1 MEFVLTAIDDD
12 LASAFEEHCGNIKNV
27 SVFKGSIFD
36 VDCDAVV
43 SPANSFGFMDGG
55 IDSWYRWRFG
65 DKIQDSVRLAILR
78 YWHGELPVG
87 AAEIV
92 ETNDD
97 EVPFLIA
104 APTMRVPMIL
114 GTESINPYLAM
125 RAVIM
130 LVREERFRDGT
141 FHGEDIKSRVKKIA
155 LPGLGTGVGKVPG
168 EMAAH
173 QIKEAI
179 SLHGEGKHY
188 LPKSWS
194 FASEA
199 HQYLL
204 KQDFRDL
211 QKQD

>member
-1 MEFVLTAIDDD
+1 MEFVLTAVKDD
-12 LASAFEEHCGNIKNV
+12 LASAFEEHCGDLKNV

-65 DKIQDSVRLAILR
+65 DGIQDSVRMAILR

-87 AAEIV
+87 TAEIV
-92 ETNDD
+92 ETHDD
-97 EVPFLIA
+97 EVPFLVA

-114 GTESINPYLAM
+114 GEDSINPYLAM

-130 LVREERFRDGT
+130 LIRREKFREGK
-141 FHGEDIKSRVKKIA
+141 FQGEDINSHVKKIA
-155 LPGLGTGVGKVPG
+155 SPGLGTGVGKVPAA
-168 EMAAH
+168 MAAH
-173 QIKEAI
+173 QIREAI
-179 SLHGEGKHY
+179 LQHSEGKHS
-188 LPKSWS
+188 LPKSWF

-199 HQYLL
+199 HQHLL
-204 KQDFRDL
+204 KQDFKDL
-211 QKQD
+211 QK

>member
-12 LASAFEEHCGNIKNV
+12 LASAFEEHCGGLKNV
-27 SVFKGSIFD
+27 SVFRGSIFD
-36 VDCDAVV
+36 VECDAVV

-55 IDSWYRWRFG
+55 IDAWYRWRFG

-114 GTESINPYLAM
+114 GTESVNPYLAM

-130 LVREERFRDGT
+130 LVREGRFRDGD
-141 FHGEDIKSRVKKIA
+141 FQGNDIKSHVKRIA

-179 SLHGEGKHY
+179 SLHVDGKHY
-188 LPKSWS
+188 LPKSWG

-199 HQYLL
+199 HQHLL
-204 KQDFRDL
+204 KQEFRDL
-211 QKQD
+211 QK

>member
-12 LASAFEEHCGNIKNV
+12 LANAFEEHCGHLQNV

-36 VDCDAVV
+36 VDCDTVV

-65 DKIQDSVRLAILR
+65 DKIQDSVRMAILR

-87 AAEIV
+87 TAEIV
-92 ETNDD
+92 ETHDD

-114 GTESINPYLAM
+114 GPESINPYLAM

-130 LVREERFRDGT
+130 LIRRERFRDGV
-141 FHGEDIKSRVKKIA
+141 FKGEEIKSKVKKIA
-155 LPGLGTGVGKVPG
+155 LPGLGTGVGKVPAD
-168 EMAAH
+168 MAAH

-179 SLHGEGKHY
+179 SQHSEGKHS
-188 LPKSWS
+188 LPKSW
-194 FASEA
+194 FLASEA
-199 HQYLL
+199 HQHLL
-204 KQDFRDL
+204 KQDFKDL
-211 QKQD
+211 QK